1 MNRVL
6 RGLAPL
12 ILVAG
17 AIPFAHAQAQS
28 GPWALTNAKIETVT
42 RGTIDKGT
50 IVIRN
55 GLIEAV
61 GATVTVPPDARVLD
75 LTGRVVSPG
84 FFDLTSSLG
93 LPTAPAPTGGG
104 GGGGGG
110 GGPQQPAPSGPIGM
124 EPGRE
129 VASELRISDTDARS
143 ARAAGITSV
152 LVAPNRGPFRG
163 LSALVPMRDDTA
175 SHWIVRSPV
184 ALHMGFQTVPGRY
197 PGSLLGVIAYE
208 RQELYDAQRYGILAD
223 RYRANPRGAERP
235 AYDMHLSALVP
246 VVRGEVPVF
255 FAADNENEI
264 RRAMNI
270 GHEFKLKVSVVGAT
284 EGFRAVDALKGSRV
298 AVISVD
304 FPEPSATTGWQY
316 RGSQRVEA
324 NDSATRANAVKK
336 VLEGNA
342 ASLNAAG
349 VRFALTSGTLRPD
362 AFVAN
367 VRKTIAGGLPRNVA
381 LEALTIRAA
390 EAAGVD
396 AQLGSI
402 EPGKIANLVVTQG
415 DVLTDSARVRAVFV
429 DGIRYDV
436 VPTQTR
442 PAAAS
447 GGAAAQVGGA
457 WTVTTQSPQGTVQ
470 STMTITQS
478 GDSFEGTSVSEFGT
492 TQITDGAINGRNI
505 SWSISITPPG
515 APAITVKYEGQL
527 EGDRMTGRAT
537 AGEFGTF
544 PFTAQRRPQ

>member
-17 AIPFAHAQAQS
+17 AVPSAKAQS
-28 GPWALTNAKIETVT
+28 GTWALTNVKIETVT
-42 RGTIDKGT
+42 RGTIEKGT
-50 IVIRN
+50 VVIRN

-75 LTGRVVSPG
+75 LAGRVVSPG

-93 LPTAPAPTGGG
+93 LPAAPAPTGGG
-104 GGGGGG
+104 GGGGG
-110 GGPQQPAPSGPIGM
+110 QQQTAPSGPVGM

-129 VASELRISDTDARS
+129 VASELRVTENDVRNARS
-143 ARAAGITSV
+143 AGITSV

-175 SHWIVRSPV
+175 TRWIVRSPV
-184 ALHMGFQTVPGRY
+184 ALHMGFQTVSGRY

-208 RQELYDAQRYGILAD
+208 RQELYDALRYGMLAD

-255 FAADNENEI
+255 FSADNENEI
-264 RRAMNI
+264 RRATNI
-270 GHEFKLKVSVVGAT
+270 AREFKLKVSVVGAT
-284 EGFRAVDALKGSRV
+284 EAFRAVDALKGSRV
-298 AVISVD
+298 AVVSVD

-324 NDSATRANAVKK
+324 NDSSTRANAVKK

-342 ASLNAAG
+342 ASLNTAG
-349 VRFALTSGTLRPD
+349 IRFALTSGTLRPD
-362 AFVAN
+362 AFLTN
-367 VRKTIAGGLPRNVA
+367 VRKTIAGGLPRNIA

-402 EPGKIANLVVTQG
+402 EPGKIANLVITQG

-447 GGAAAQVGGA
+447 GGGAAAQIAGP

-492 TQITDGAINGRNI
+492 AQITDGAISGRNI

-527 EGDRMTGRAT
+527 DGDRMTGRAT

>member
-17 AIPFAHAQAQS
+17 TAPLARSQS
-28 GPWALTNAKIETVT
+28 GTWALTNAKIETVT

-61 GATVTVPPDARVLD
+61 VDTVTVPPDARVLD
-75 LTGRVVSPG
+75 LAGRVVSPG

-93 LPTAPAPTGGG
+93 LPAAAAPAAGGG

-110 GGPQQPAPSGPIGM
+110 GQQQAAASGPIGM

-129 VASELRISDTDARS
+129 VASELRISENDVRN

-175 SHWIVRSPV
+175 SRWIVRSPV

-208 RQELYDAQRYGILAD
+208 RQELYDAQRYGIVAD

-235 AYDMHLSALVP
+235 AYDMHLNALVP

-255 FAADNENEI
+255 FAAENENEI

-270 GHEFKLKVSVVGAT
+270 GREFKLKVSVVGAT
-284 EGFRAVDALKGSRV
+284 EAFRAIDALKGSRV
-298 AVISVD
+298 AVVSVE

-349 VRFALTSGTLRPD
+349 IRFALTSGTLRPD
-362 AFVAN
+362 AFVTN

-390 EAAGVD
+390 EATGVD

-436 VPTQTR
+436 VAAPTR

-447 GGAAAQVGGA
+447 SGAGPAAQVGGT

-478 GDSFEGTSVSEFGT
+478 GDSFEGTSVSEFGNA
-492 TQITDGAINGRNI
+492 QITDGAINGRGI
-505 SWSISITPPG
+505 SWSIAITPPG

-527 EGDRMTGRAT
+527 DGDRMTGRAT